1 MATPINSHNEPPS
14 SGSTNGKEP
23 VGVSETP
30 HSEGEKKEV
39 KGWLRTIA
47 TTQKWRDEKAV
58 KAGWKRFIGEYKG
71 NWDFLQ
77 ASTSIPIIPIN
88 LVYAYVKTEI
98 ARMSFKDPWITVN
111 AKRVEDLGA
120 AQIAEQII
128 NYTWGELKL
137 KQQIK
142 LALLEA
148 LLVGHSWIKVG
159 YAAEFGT
166 VESQPKEEPKRG
178 PGRPSK
184 KFKEVET
191 NQYIKS
197 EEVFAY
203 HVPYDQ
209 ILFDPS
215 AQWPPEKNARWFAHK
230 WVKPYRAVVQ
240 SGIYEHT
247 NDIKVSTTM
256 EDPNNPYETQNDLR
270 DQGKD
275 VRSVTGWE
283 IYDLDHQTIT
293 TVSPSCEYKLRE
305 IPLSDWLKGG
315 FPFVQVAFN
324 PVPNEPYPLSD
335 IAPHEGQIV
344 ELTKLLSVELNH
356 LKRWNRQLLVID
368 GCMVESE
375 EAKFKDSSDGAI
387 IKVQPV
393 GGKSLSEN
401 VIASPYAPVQSDIYG
416 VYTQLFQLWQN
427 IAGQDAA
434 SQGGQAKTQTRT
446 LGELRIQLQGGHA
459 RNDEKLDV
467 LEDCIA
473 EVARKLLSIMQKKYD
488 LPKIARIVGS
498 KAVKEKILKILP
510 NRPSAQP
517 QTPGQ
522 PGQPPQPNP
531 TAQSSYQSDFGFSWT
546 REDILGDM
554 DVDVLAGSTTPMD
567 REAQLQQLEKLFPY
581 LQAVGIQPGSPSSRS
596 FAREFLRLVGMT
608 SLDEV
613 MDLADQTPPQPNPK
627 MMEIQTKV
635 KAKEAETKLKLQG
648 KAAETQMKLKGQAM
662 QQELKLK
669 GMQQD
674 LAAKH
679 AKTQADVQSTIV
691 KSILNQFREPV
702 NAGNGGSNGHAF

>member
-1 MATPINSHNEPPS
+1 MPHGEHNEKATDS
-14 SGSTNGKEP
+14 KEKEP

-39 KGWLRTIA
+39 KSWLRTIA
-47 TTQKWRDEKAV
+47 TTQKWHDEKGA
-58 KAGWKRFIGEYKG
+58 KAGWKRFVGEYQG

-77 ASTSIPIIPIN
+77 AQTSIPIIPIN

-120 AQIAEQII
+120 AQIAEQIV

-166 VESQPKEEPKRG
+166 VESQPKEPVKKG

-203 HVPYDQ
+203 HVPYKDV
-209 ILFDPS
+209 LFDPS
-215 AQWPPEKNARWFAHK
+215 ATWPPEKNARWFAHK

-247 NDIKVSTTM
+247 DDIRVSTTM
-256 EDPNNPYETQNDLR
+256 EDPNNSYETQNDLR

-293 TVSPSCEYKLRE
+293 TVSPACEYKLRE
-305 IPLSDWLKGG
+305 IPLPDWLKGG

-324 PVPNEPYPLSD
+324 PVPGEAYPLSD

-344 ELTKLLSVELNH
+344 ELTKLLSLELNH
-356 LKRWNRQLLVID
+356 LKRWNRQLLVMD
-368 GCMVESE
+368 GCMT
-375 EAKFKDSSDGAI
+375 EAQEDKFKDANDGAL
-387 IKVQPV
+387 IKVTPIA
-393 GGKSLSEN
+393 GKSMQDN
-401 VIASPYAPVQSDIYG
+401 VMPVPYAPVQSDIYG
-416 VYTQLFQLWQN
+416 AWSQLFQLWQN
-427 IAGQDAA
+427 ISGQDAA

-446 LGELRIQLQGGHA
+446 LGELRLQLQGGHA
-459 RNDEKLDV
+459 RSDEKLDV

-473 EVARKLLSIMQKKYD
+473 EVARKLLKIMQDKYD

-498 KAVKEKILKILP
+498 KAVREKILKILP
-510 NRPSAQP
+510 ERPSAQP
-517 QTPGQ
+517 QMPKTPGQ
-522 PGQPPQPNP
+522 PGQPQMPPHPNP
-531 TAQSSYQSDFGFSWT
+531 VASQSYGGEFGFSWNRT
-546 REDILGDM
+546 DIAGDM

-567 REAQLQQLEKLFPY
+567 REAQLQQLEKLFPF
-581 LQAVGIQPGSPSSRS
+581 LGAVGIGPGSPAAKA

-613 MDLADQTPPQPNPK
+613 MDLADQTPPQPAPK
-627 MMEIQTKV
+627 VIEMQAKL
-635 KAKEAETKLKLQG
+635 KAKEAETKMKLQG
-648 KAAETQMKLKGQAM
+648 KAAEQQIKLQGMK
-662 QQELKLK
+662 
-669 GMQQD
+669 QD
-674 LAAKH
+674 LAVKH
-679 AKTQADVQSTIV
+679 AKNQTDLQSNIV
-691 KSILNQFREPV
+691 KSILNQFRQP
-702 NAGNGGSNGHAF
+702 AGANGGTSNGHAL